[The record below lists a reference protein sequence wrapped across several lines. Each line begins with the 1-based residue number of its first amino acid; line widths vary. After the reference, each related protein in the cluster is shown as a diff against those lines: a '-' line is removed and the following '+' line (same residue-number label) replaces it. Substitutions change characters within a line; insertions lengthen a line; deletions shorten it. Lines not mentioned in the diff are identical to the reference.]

1 MSALRELVRDRDSG
15 TCIGV
20 LASQRAQADKH
31 EQAALLNQPSER
43 TYASPPRAFSSR
55 RGGILVAGMLAVAG
69 AFFVWQALLLDLG
82 GVASP
87 GPGFLPLLLGALIL
101 VAAALI
107 AIECRRSPERETVE
121 LGHRDV
127 LITIVAL
134 LAVPLLFDHLGAYI
148 PLALLAI
155 VLLVLI
161 GRIAILIAIPATAFG
176 LMLCWFFFQVLLGL
190 QLPSGPW

>member
-1 MSALRELVRDRDSG
+1 MSSLRELVRDQDSG
-15 TCIGV
+15 ACSSA
-20 LASQRAQADKH
+20 LASQRTRADEH
-31 EQAALLNQPSER
+31 GPVTLLYPPSER
-43 TYASPPRAFSSR
+43 TCKSAPRAVSSR
-55 RGGILVAGMLAVAG
+55 RGGIFVAGMLAVAG

-82 GVASP
+82 GIASP
-87 GPGFLPLLLGALIL
+87 GPGFLPLLLGIFIF

-127 LITIVAL
+127 LITIASL

-148 PLALLAI
+148 PLALLGT
-155 VLLVLI
+155 VLLVSI
-161 GRIAILIAIPATAFG
+161 GRIALLITIPATAFG
-176 LMLCWFFFQVLLGL
+176 LMVCWYFFQVLLGL